1 MKLLQ
6 KITLLVLLLGNL
18 YALEYKNIKFS
29 DFLGEISGITGKNI
43 VISGNIDTNFDVF
56 LPTLDLTKVEV
67 IGDLLHD
74 ILKVNNL
81 DYTMQDSIILIY
93 STNEKEKPILNDY
106 IIKFKNIS
114 KEDVTKALELFQENI
129 KYSVYSDRVLL
140 LTTESQYQVIK
151 SMISGLDTSY
161 QLRQLS
167 FSIIA
172 TDNSRLKEV
181 GPKIDVL
188 LNSLDHFYLKV
199 MTNVL
204 TVDSS
209 SIRKDSVSSLINL
222 LQSNGISE
230 LLYNPRITLIDN
242 KDSVIESVVKT
253 PIKKSNINVE
263 NSQTVTTEEVIY
275 ENVGLKLNISGVL
288 ITNDSVSFALD
299 LYIENLLDDSN
310 TPRISSRH
318 IKTNVHLTYQNSYL
332 IGGIN
337 SKEVIKSKETIPVIE
352 HIPVI
357 GDLFSYKNE
366 KINNYSFS
374 VFITLIPDPCKVYF
388 VRYLND
394 DGTLRTKSQRDID
407 LSFVCAKHNAP
418 SELAGDP
425 RSGESQ

>member
-1 MKLLQ
+1 MKIIQ
-6 KITLLVLLLGNL
+6 KIIILLISVSFSFSI
-18 YALEYKNIKFS
+18 EYRSISFS

-56 LPTLDLTKVEV
+56 LPTLDLTKIEV
-67 IGDLLHD
+67 ISDLLDD
-74 ILKVNNL
+74 ILRVNNL

-93 STNEKEKPILNDY
+93 STNEEEKPILNDY

-140 LTTESQYQVIK
+140 LTTESQYKIIN
-151 SMISGLDTSY
+151 SMINGLDTSY
-161 QLRQLS
+161 QFRQLS
-167 FSIIA
+167 FSIVA
-172 TDNSRLKEV
+172 TDVSKLKEV

-188 LNSLDHFYLKV
+188 LNPLDHFYLKL

-204 TVDSS
+204 SVDSS
-209 SIRKDSVSSLINL
+209 RIQKDNVSSLINL
-222 LQSNGISE
+222 LQSNGISQ

-263 NSQTVTTEEVIY
+263 NSQTVQTEEVVY

-288 ITNDSVSFALD
+288 ITDDSVSFGLD
-299 LYIENLLDDSN
+299 LYIENLLDDTD

-337 SKEVIKSKETIPVIE
+337 SKESIKSKETIPVIE
-352 HIPVI
+352 HIPVL
-357 GDLFSYKNE
+357 GNLLSYKNE
-366 KINNYSFS
+366 KVNDYSFS

-394 DGTLRTKSQRDID
+394 DGTLRSKSQRDND
-407 LSFVCAKHNAP
+407 LSFVCAKHDAR
-418 SELAGDP
+418 SSLAGDP
-425 RSGESQ
+425 RSGESK